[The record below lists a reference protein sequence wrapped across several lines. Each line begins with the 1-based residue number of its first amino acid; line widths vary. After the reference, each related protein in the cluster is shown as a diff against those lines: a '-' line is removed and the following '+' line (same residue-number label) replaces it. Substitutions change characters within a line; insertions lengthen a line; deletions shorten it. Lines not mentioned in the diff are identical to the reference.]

1 MTRILPIL
9 TCLSLAGTPALTA
22 GDSLA
27 TQQLEAALKSAQD
40 IAGEPVELAAGG
52 DAFVAIHRAQHG
64 ARPRGGIVLLHRARG
79 SADDAAVIRP
89 LRLGLAAAGWDTL
102 SLQLPLARRDEGD
115 AERTARQAA
124 IARRLAAGLAWLKDR
139 QPDRQVVIAQG
150 DSAAAALKFAA
161 QAPAALGAL
170 VLVSSPP
177 AGEAAGEQAARVAI
191 PLLDVI
197 AQRDVAAVLDG
208 AATRDAAARAAGKSD
223 YRQVAIADGVA
234 GFAATEDL
242 LVSTVRAWLAANT
255 DGP

>member
-9 TCLSLAGTPALTA
+9 TCLSLAGTPTLTA

-40 IAGEPVELAAGG
+40 IVGEPVELAAG
-52 DAFVAIHRAQHG
+52 DQVFIAIHRAQHG
-64 ARPRGGIVLLHRARG
+64 ARPRGGVVLLHGIRG
-79 SADDAAVIRP
+79 SADSREVIRP

-102 SLQLPLARRDEGD
+102 SLQLPVARRDEGD

-124 IARRLAAGLAWLKDR
+124 IAERLAAGLAWLKGR

-150 DSAAAALKFAA
+150 DSAAAALQLAA
-161 QAPAALGAL
+161 QTPAALSAL
-170 VLVSSPP
+170 VLVSSPL
-177 AGEAAGEQAARVAI
+177 AGEQAARVAI

-197 AQRDVAAVLDG
+197 AQRDAAAVLDG
-208 AATRDAAARAAGKSD
+208 AAARDAAARAAGRSD

-242 LVSTVRAWLAANT
+242 LLSTVRAWLAANS
-255 DGP
+255 DRR